1 MESMPSREK
10 RAEGWPA
17 RINLVILFFTS
28 NLICYMDRINISV
41 TAPMIMKELG
51 WDEAA
56 LGIILSS
63 FFVGYTLLQIPGGW
77 LADRFGGKLI
87 LSCGVLWWSLF
98 TLITPLARS
107 VTGMAAFRTL
117 MGLGEGVNFPSIQ
130 SLTARWIPAGER
142 SRVMGFIL
150 SGISVGNIIAF
161 PLATWIML
169 TLGWRYVFYVFSV
182 FGFIWCAFWIRLAA
196 NRPEEHRTISTAE
209 LAYIQANRPPVA
221 SAKRVPWKD
230 LLTRSPVWALI
241 INHFC
246 VSWGF
251 FMFLTWLPTYLV
263 KAHGFSI
270 KEMGI
275 YSMLP
280 YIAMVI
286 GSNGAG
292 WLADYFIRRTGSITA
307 VRKTVHS
314 ISLLCGAFFLI
325 LLASAETKT
334 AAITFISLALGM
346 LSMTGSST
354 GPNAMDIAPRYAG
367 TIMGMQTTAGNIAG
381 VVVPLVVGMVVSLS
395 GRWDLI
401 FYLAAAVLL
410 LGVVIWDLFATGD
423 QIMD

>member
-1 MESMPSREK
+1 
-10 RAEGWPA
+10 
-17 RINLVILFFTS
+17 
-28 NLICYMDRINISV
+28 MDRINISV

-63 FFVGYTLLQIPGGW
+63 FFVGYTLLQVPGGW

-196 NRPEEHRTISTAE
+196 NRPEEHRTISAAE

-221 SAKRVPWKD
+221 SAASVPWKD
-230 LLTRSPVWALI
+230 LLTRAPVWALI

-334 AAITFISLALGM
+334 AAVTFISLALGM

-401 FYLAAAVLL
+401 FYLAAVVLI
-410 LGVVIWDLFATGD
+410 LGMVIWDLFATGD
-423 QIMD
+423 QVID

>member
-1 MESMPSREK
+1 MHPRSTSTAGWPSRV
-10 RAEGWPA
+10 
-17 RINLVILFFTS
+17 NLVILFFSS

-77 LADRFGGKLI
+77 LADRFGGKLV

-107 VTGMAAFRTL
+107 ITGMAVFRAL

-130 SLTARWIPAGER
+130 SLTARWVPAGER

-150 SGISVGNIIAF
+150 SGVSVGNIIAF

-169 TLGWRYVFYVFSV
+169 TLGWRWVFYVFSL
-182 FGFIWCAFWIRLAA
+182 FGFIWCAFWLRLAS
-196 NRPEEHRTISTAE
+196 NTPEEHATIHPHE
-209 LAYIQANRPPVA
+209 LAYIQANRPPVGA
-221 SAKRVPWKD
+221 AGGVPWKV
-230 LLTRSPVWALI
+230 LLSKSPVWALV

-270 KEMGI
+270 REMGI

-280 YIAMVI
+280 YMAMVV
-286 GSNGAG
+286 GSNGTG
-292 WLADYFIRRTGSITA
+292 WLADYCIMRTGSITA

-334 AAITFISLALGM
+334 AAITFITLALGM

-381 VVVPLVVGMVVSLS
+381 VVVPLVVGVLVSLS

-401 FYLAAAVLL
+401 FYLAAAVLI

-423 QIMD
+423 QIIE

>member
-1 MESMPSREK
+1 
-10 RAEGWPA
+10 
-17 RINLVILFFTS
+17 
-28 NLICYMDRINISV
+28 MDRINISV

-130 SLTARWIPAGER
+130 SLTARWVPAGER

-169 TLGWRYVFYVFSV
+169 TLGWRYVFYVFSL
-182 FGFIWCAFWIRLAA
+182 FGFIWCAFWSRLAA
-196 NRPEEHRTISTAE
+196 NRPEEHRTISAAE

-221 SAKRVPWKD
+221 SAKSVPWKD
-230 LLTRSPVWALI
+230 LLTRAPVWALV

-292 WLADYFIRRTGSITA
+292 WLADYCIRRTGSITA

-314 ISLLCGAFFLI
+314 ISLICGALFLV
-325 LLASAETKT
+325 LLASAETKS
-334 AAITFISLALGM
+334 AAIAFITLALGM

-354 GPNAMDIAPRYAG
+354 GPNAMDIAPRYAS

-381 VVVPLVVGMVVSLS
+381 VVVPLVVGVVVTLS

-401 FYLAAAVLL
+401 FYLAAGVLI

-423 QIMD
+423 QIID